1 MNIYDE
7 IDECITKLDED
18 YKKFLPT
25 VLVKL
30 LSITEK
36 LNRPYDWLWVTFQ
49 TKELRDNYNPN
60 IEYFM

>member
-36 LNRPYDWLWVTFQ
+36 LNKPYDWL
-49 TKELRDNYNPN
+49 
-60 IEYFM
+60 